1 MHIHRQTLIIP
12 LFLFGLV
19 LWGAPAYADSSA
31 KAFTLEEALEK
42 ALAANPKLTAFK
54 GKITTGKARL
64 QQAGLYPNPDLAFE
78 LEGFGG
84 SGNFQ
89 GTGNAERTLT
99 IEQEVLLGGKIKKRR
114 RVSAEEI
121 ENSRWEM
128 KILEQDIRKEA
139 KQAFIKAAGA
149 QKAVKLQK
157 DLVDLSRR
165 VHEAVRQK
173 VDAGKVPRIEAVKSE
188 IELKNNRQSLQT
200 LDRRLESA
208 RKNLASFWGSEEPDF
223 GKVTADLG
231 SLPDLPS
238 FADLET
244 GLRESPDI
252 SRFQTR
258 KKLEQARHDLALA
271 RSMPDLKLS
280 GGYRQIPETD
290 DNAFIFE
297 IAIPLQIF
305 DRNQGNIKAADLA
318 TEQVADQQAAAL
330 NTLDKKLNNAYQNA
344 LSARE
349 EIQTLKQDIIP
360 ATRQVFTAKKK
371 GYQDGEFPFLE
382 LLDAQRVLFE
392 SQQRYNEALVSYHL
406 AIAEI
411 ERIAPVKDITK
422 RIGQE

>member
-12 LFLFGLV
+12 LFLLGLV
-19 LWGAPAYADSSA
+19 LWAAPAYAGSPV
-31 KAFTLEEALEK
+31 KALTLEEALER
-42 ALAANPKLTAFK
+42 ALTANPELTAFR
-54 GKITTGKARL
+54 GKITKGKARL

-99 IEQEVLLGGKIKKRR
+99 IEQDILLGGKIKNRR
-114 RVSAEEI
+114 RVKAEEI
-121 ENSRWEM
+121 EYSRREM
-128 KILEQDIRKEA
+128 KILEQDIRKEV
-139 KQAFIKAAGA
+139 KQAFIKTAGA
-149 QKAVKLQK
+149 RKAVKLQQE
-157 DLVDLSRR
+157 LMDLSQR

-173 VDAGKVPRIEAVKSE
+173 ADAGRVSRIEAVKAE
-188 IELKNNRQSLQT
+188 IELKNNLQILRT
-200 LDRRLESA
+200 LNHRLERA
-208 RKNLASFWGSEEPDF
+208 RKNLASFWGSEKPEF

-238 FADLET
+238 FADLKT
-244 GLRESPDI
+244 GLRKSPDN

-271 RSMPDLKLS
+271 RSKPDLKLS

-305 DRNQGNIKAADLA
+305 DRNQGNIKAAGLA
-318 TEQVADQQAAAL
+318 TEQVADQRAAAL
-330 NTLDKKLNNAYQNA
+330 NTLDKKLNDAYQKA
-344 LSARE
+344 LSDRE
-349 EIQTLKQDIIP
+349 EIQTLQEDIIP
-360 ATRQVFTAKKK
+360 ASREVFTAKKE

-411 ERIAPVKDITK
+411 ERITPVKDITK